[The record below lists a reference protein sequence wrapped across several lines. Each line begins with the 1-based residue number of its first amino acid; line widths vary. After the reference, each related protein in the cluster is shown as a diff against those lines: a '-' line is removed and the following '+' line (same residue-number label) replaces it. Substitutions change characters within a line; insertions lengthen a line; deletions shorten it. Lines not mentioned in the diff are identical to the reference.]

1 MTILALD
8 TTSDQANVAIR
19 KDGKTVAEEAVRTS
33 DGHSQLLFQMIESA
47 LGIAGV
53 KLEDVDCFATA
64 SGPGSFTGVRICITA
79 AKGLADAMG
88 KPVVGISTLR
98 ALATLG
104 AAELRNPILDARRGQ
119 IYTAVY
125 NSRAELVSAET
136 LTTMAEWQ
144 APPEAEVVQLTHFL
158 AGAIAYCAE
167 LDGPSRW
174 QNPATLD
181 ANYVRRSDA
190 EMFWTD
196 QSKK

>member
-8 TTSDQANVAIR
+8 TTSDQASVAVR
-19 KDGKTVAEEAVRTS
+19 RDGQTVAEEVVTTN
-33 DGHSQLLFQMIESA
+33 DGHSYLIFQMIETA
-47 LGIAGV
+47 LQKAGL

-64 SGPGSFTGVRICITA
+64 SGPGTFTGVRICMTA

-88 KPVVGISTLR
+88 KPAIGVSNLR
-98 ALATLG
+98 ALSTFG
-104 AAELRNPILDARRGQ
+104 KAEIRNPILDARRGQ

-125 NSRAELVSAET
+125 NSQAELLVPET
-136 LTTMAEWQ
+136 LTTLDEWHAPEGAE
-144 APPEAEVVQLTHFL
+144 AVHLTGPL
-158 AGAIAYCAE
+158 AASIAYCAE
-167 LDGPSRW
+167 LDGPTRW
-174 QNPATLD
+174 SDPATLD